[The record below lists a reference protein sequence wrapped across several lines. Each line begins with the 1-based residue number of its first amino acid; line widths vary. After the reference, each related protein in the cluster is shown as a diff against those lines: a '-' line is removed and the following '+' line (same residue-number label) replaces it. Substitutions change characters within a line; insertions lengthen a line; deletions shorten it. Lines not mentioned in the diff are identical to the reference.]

1 MAIIEVKYF
10 NTFLIKKLTT
20 VVDANPKPTP
30 PYASLPG
37 GNSGAT
43 PVIPPYDFTIASD
56 WYVEESRIRGGYN
69 NLTVD
74 FGVKAYLD
82 EENPLQ
88 QNRFNSLI
96 YSGIFNSRTGV
107 NNTNQFP
114 VGEDITKSV
123 DPANGSIQKLYSED
137 TNLIIFQEDKVS
149 RALIDKDAIYSA
161 EGSAA
166 ITSTSLVIGQ
176 IVPYAGEYG
185 ISTDPFSFAVYGY
198 RKYFTDKK
206 RGSVL
211 RLSRDGMTEISSYG
225 MHDFFRDELAN
236 ATKIVGG
243 WNSHTKDYVLS
254 IQGTEV
260 GDPLPTDPVTYEGY
274 KTITFDEGVL
284 GWTSFS
290 SYKPS
295 HIFSLSNVFYTF
307 NQDIDINGNLGRLYQ
322 HYSGPYAKFYGVT
335 YGSDVTIVLNSQPS
349 VVKNFKTINY
359 EGGPG
364 WELESMVASS
374 TDKTLPI
381 GKYVFQENL
390 ASLENQIWSNTFKK
404 KEDKYFANLINNS
417 PATNGEILYGADMS
431 GIKGF
436 YSTVKMSISPITQF
450 DTSAIKKELF
460 SVSSDVVES
469 SY

>member
-1 MAIIEVKYF
+1 
-10 NTFLIKKLTT
+10 
-20 VVDANPKPTP
+20 
-30 PYASLPG
+30 
-37 GNSGAT
+37 
-43 PVIPPYDFTIASD
+43 
-56 WYVEESRIRGGYN
+56 
-69 NLTVD
+69 
-74 FGVKAYLD
+74 
-82 EENPLQ
+82 
-88 QNRFNSLI
+88 
-96 YSGIFNSRTGV
+96 
-107 NNTNQFP
+107 
-114 VGEDITKSV
+114 
-123 DPANGSIQKLYSED
+123 
-137 TNLIIFQEDKVS
+137 
-149 RALIDKDAIYSA
+149 
-161 EGSAA
+161 
-166 ITSTSLVIGQ
+166 
-176 IVPYAGEYG
+176 
-185 ISTDPFSFAVYGY
+185 
-198 RKYFTDKK
+198 
-206 RGSVL
+206 
-211 RLSRDGMTEISSYG
+211 MTEISSYG
-225 MHDFFRDELAN
+225 MHDFFRDELAD
-236 ATKIVGG
+236 ATKVVGG

-254 IQGTEV
+254 LQTNS
-260 GDPLPTDPVTYEGY
+260 DY
-274 KTITFDEGVL
+274 KTATFDEGVL

-307 NQDIDINGNLGRLYQ
+307 NQDVDINGNLGRLYQ

-460 SVSSDVVES
+460 SVSSDTVES